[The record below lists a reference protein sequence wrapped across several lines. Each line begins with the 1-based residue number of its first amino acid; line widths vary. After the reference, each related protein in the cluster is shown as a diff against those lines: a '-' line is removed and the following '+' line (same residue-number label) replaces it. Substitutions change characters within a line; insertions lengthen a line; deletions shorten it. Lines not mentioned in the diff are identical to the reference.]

1 MIYKQETVFNQ
12 EKKIN

>member
-12 EKKIN
+12 EKR